1 MDSWIKHLK
10 LGIFLEFIF
19 ILVVYF
25 KFSWFQLTDVV
36 YIVIISVLSPLI
48 MDMDHN
54 QSKLSKTVNKLGLI
68 TIGIGLVLY
77 YFNNNWFLIIVG
89 LLASF
94 IASFTTSF
102 VKHRGIIH
110 SILFCLLYGG
120 IIYLS
125 IGDSYQLAILGL
137 FGCYTHLLGDKLP
150 FKLL

>member
-68 TIGIGLVLY
+68 TIGIGLILY
-77 YFNNNWFLIIVG
+77 YFTDIWFLIIIG
-89 LLASF
+89 LMASYIATF
-94 IASFTTSF
+94 IPSF
-102 VKHRGIIH
+102 VKHRGVVH
-110 SILFCLLYGG
+110 SISFCAVYGG

-125 IGDSYQLAILGL
+125 LGMELAILGMV
-137 FGCYTHLLGDKLP
+137 GVYTHLLGDKIP
-150 FKLL
+150 FKLI